1 MQNTINNITNPINNI
16 NPLNNL
22 NPLKNIPNPL
32 DKIKNPIDNIKSSL
46 DPNIK
51 EKVQDTTVKIVEEVK
66 PIIAAVFKNIYIFRA
81 VMVIFLV
88 GYFFYMKRK
97 YRKVN
102 KRKRSELEFTHTML
116 FGLNYG
122 ILFPIA
128 FMWYNTI
135 LIKAVLEGVKSY
147 LKTRNIQIL

>member
-66 PIIAAVFKNIYIFRA
+66 PIIAAVFRNIYIFRI

-88 GYFFYMKRK
+88 GYFFYMRRK
-97 YRKVN
+97 YRKVT
-102 KRKRSELEFTHTML
+102 KRKRAELEFVHTML

-128 FMWYNTI
+128 FMWYNSI
-135 LIKAVLEGVKSY
+135 LIKV
-147 LKTRNIQIL
+147 

>member
-32 DKIKNPIDNIKSSL
+32 DKIKNPIDNIKE
-46 DPNIK
+46 N
-51 EKVQDTTVKIVEEVK
+51 VQDTTVKIVEEVK
-66 PIIAAVFKNIYIFRA
+66 PIIAAVFRNIYIFRI

-88 GYFFYMKRK
+88 GYFFYMRRK
-97 YRKVN
+97 YRKVT
-102 KRKRSELEFTHTML
+102 KRKRAELEFTHTML

>member
-1 MQNTINNITNPINNI
+1 MQNTINNITNP
-16 NPLNNL
+16 LNNL
-22 NPLKNIPNPL
+22 NPLNNIPNPL
-32 DKIKNPIDNIKSSL
+32 DKIKNPLDNIKSSL
-46 DPNIK
+46 NPNIK

-66 PIIAAVFKNIYIFRA
+66 PIIAAVFKNIYIFRV

-88 GYFFYMKRK
+88 GYFFYMRRK

-102 KRKRSELEFTHTML
+102 KRKRAELEFTHTML

-147 LKTRNIQIL
+147 LKTKNIQIL